1 MVTRQPSDT
10 AGDGSRI
17 LLTGGTGF
25 LGNAIRRAIRG
36 KPLRLLVRD
45 RTNVGQLPPYVEV
58 VEGDVT
64 SPSSLQVA
72 AEGCTTLIHLV
83 AIIEER
89 GDETFDRVIRGGTE
103 NVVREAQR
111 AGVSRFIL
119 MSALGAQDNPR
130 YAYMQAKWRA
140 EQAVMNSGMAYTI
153 FRPSVV
159 FGPGDGFINALA
171 GVIKQFPLIP
181 VVGSGT
187 SKFQPVAVEEVA
199 SAFARAVD
207 DPTTIG
213 KIYELGGARVYSYE
227 EMLNI
232 IAGHLGKQKP
242 KVHLPVAMMMPIVR
256 LSKPLPAAIRPPV
269 TIEQLKML
277 ALDNTTEVSATQ
289 ELIGRP
295 PIALEDGIGYI
306 RQ

>member
-1 MVTRQPSDT
+1 MVTNQRSDI
-10 AGDGSRI
+10 AVEGGRI
-17 LLTGGTGF
+17 LLTGGSGF
-25 LGNAIRRAIRG
+25 VGNAIRHALRG
-36 KPLRLLVRD
+36 KPLRLLVRN
-45 RTNVGQLPPYVEV
+45 RANVGQLPPNVEV
-58 VEGDVT
+58 VEADIT
-64 SPSSLQVA
+64 NPATLQGA
-72 AEGCTTLIHLV
+72 AEGCTTVIHLV
-83 AIIEER
+83 AIIEEQ
-89 GDETFDRVIRGGTE
+89 GNQTFDRVIRGGTE

-119 MSALGAQDNPR
+119 MSALGAQDDPR

-140 EQAVMNSGMAYTI
+140 EQAVISSGMAYTI

-181 VVGSGT
+181 VVGAGT

-199 SAFARAVD
+199 AAFARAVD
-207 DPTTIG
+207 DPTTAG
-213 KIYELGGARVYSYE
+213 NIYELGGARVYSYE
-227 EMLNI
+227 EMLDI
-232 IAGHLGKQKP
+232 IARQLGKQKP

-277 ALDNTTEVSATQ
+277 ALDNTTEQSATQ
-289 ELIGRP
+289 QLIGRP
-295 PIALEDGIGYI
+295 PIALEDGIGYVC
-306 RQ
+306 Q